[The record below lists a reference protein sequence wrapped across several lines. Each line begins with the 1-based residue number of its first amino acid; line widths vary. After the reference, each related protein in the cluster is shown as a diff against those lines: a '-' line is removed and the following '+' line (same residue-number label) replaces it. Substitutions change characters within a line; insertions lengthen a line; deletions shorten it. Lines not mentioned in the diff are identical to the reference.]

1 MKKYGPNDG
10 MVLLAERYFPA
21 ASPSSKSVVITFSW
35 TRTSM
40 SQRWPD
46 DSRDPLGEVTAAQ
59 HRGSMKSQVLTND
72 GSMIAYER

>member
-1 MKKYGPNDG
+1 
-10 MVLLAERYFPA
+10 
-21 ASPSSKSVVITFSW
+21 
-35 TRTSM
+35 M

-59 HRGSMKSQVLTND
+59 RRGSMRAQVLTND